1 MLDIHN
7 PGRQRTCWSRL
18 CGRIYF
24 ILTFMFKVPEE
35 EGVHEL
41 QFVYSFDPYQDLDNV
56 TDVFVQ
62 SVMRSAL
69 IVEDGE

>member
-1 MLDIHN
+1 
-7 PGRQRTCWSRL
+7 
-18 CGRIYF
+18 
-24 ILTFMFKVPEE
+24 MFKVPEE